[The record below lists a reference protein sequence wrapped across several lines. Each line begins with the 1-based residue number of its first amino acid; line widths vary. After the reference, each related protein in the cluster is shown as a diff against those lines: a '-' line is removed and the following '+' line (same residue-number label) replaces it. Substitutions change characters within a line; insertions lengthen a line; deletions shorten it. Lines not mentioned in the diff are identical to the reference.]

1 MTYIQVSFSSKA
13 GFCSAGHIY
22 MYIYSFNLLRKS
34 VTDLE
39 MILGSQDEQLNW
51 VICSIIWE
59 KLVSILENGIW

>member
-1 MTYIQVSFSSKA
+1 
-13 GFCSAGHIY
+13 
-22 MYIYSFNLLRKS
+22 MYIYSFNLLRES